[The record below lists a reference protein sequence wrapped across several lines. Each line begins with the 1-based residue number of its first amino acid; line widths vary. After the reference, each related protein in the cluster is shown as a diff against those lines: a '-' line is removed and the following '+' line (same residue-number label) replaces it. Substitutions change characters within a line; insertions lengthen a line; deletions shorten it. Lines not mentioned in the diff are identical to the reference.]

1 MNKRIVNM
9 LLITGLGAVC
19 LGGCQK
25 APEVSD
31 NGGIPHAKSNVEQE
45 VEDAAAQGGFQL
57 CSGMQQGL
65 QSNRCNGIEDS
76 VFYDNVIGT
85 QENGIWIYAEVPT
98 VAGNISR
105 LTLTA
110 REDLDEDALKAFL
123 GSQNGTVQD
132 LTQQYLAER
141 EAELNAPPVEVD
153 AGDGIEQSYTE
164 IMTHFGD
171 ESTLVFSDGER
182 TASFFW
188 KTSADFKDEKLQQKF
203 MEIAGQVEAK
213 EIARD
218 ERNEGALFP
227 MVQAEQMLMEK
238 LKPVGIT
245 EIDYSKIYYY
255 ENDDGACY
263 EMRFKPVYEGIGMAQ
278 EFGMTTQDEVI
289 PDAMALID
297 KDGAA
302 EIHLW
307 DALGE
312 IGEKKDAGKIL
323 GFSQV
328 EDILEK
334 YLEGN
339 VLTGCAEAK
348 LTHAEVVYY
357 PVYQEKE
364 SELELIPAW
373 HIYVPLDRYV
383 TGIANGEA
391 YVKANEKGA
400 VWNIYLDAVT
410 GELLRAE

>member
-9 LLITGLGAVC
+9 VLIAGLGAVC

-25 APEVSD
+25 APEVSE

-45 VEDAAAQGGFQL
+45 VEDAAAQGSENGADGSVSDALAEQGGF
-57 CSGMQQGL
+57 C
-65 QSNRCNGIEDS
+65 
-76 VFYDNVIGT
+76 DNVIGT
-85 QENGIWIYAEVPT
+85 QENGIWIYAEVPA
-98 VAGNISR
+98 VGENISR

-123 GSQNGTVQD
+123 GSTNGTVQD
-132 LTQQYLAER
+132 LTEQYLAER

-171 ESTLVFSDGER
+171 ESTLVFSDGEC

-188 KTSADFKDEKLQQKF
+188 KTSADFEDEKLQQKF
-203 MEIAGQVEAK
+203 IEIAGQTEAK

-227 MVQAEQMLMEK
+227 MAQAEQMLMEK

-255 ENDDGACY
+255 ENDAGACY

-289 PDAMALID
+289 PDALALITE
-297 KDGAA
+297 DGAA
-302 EIHLW
+302 KIHLW
-307 DALGE
+307 NALGK

-348 LTHAEVVYY
+348 LTQAEVVYY